1 MTQAKVLL
9 ALSLLFGTITAN
21 TFSQSTVQPDAA
33 NSFVVEVTYFKGRPL
48 AYQKVG
54 SWAWYAL
61 FPRVADW
68 KPGPR
73 ELPVDAVK
81 VSSRSEAGIVKVK
94 ITVLRGRNHEIEDL
108 VGEYTVGQTKTSIQ
122 DLTLFGVVP
131 FDVKLVRAATTVP
144 DLPSIKNDTT
154 SLVVSVEPANTK
166 IPSFKAR
173 YLNSSSKSV
182 MAVAFQTTINGAPK
196 LLGTPQE
203 PEGKVL
209 IAPGEIYEH
218 NIRYPVRL
226 ITESTGDMPESQRG
240 LQLNIKAVIFAD
252 GTYEGDPVSAA
263 RYRGYKVGE
272 KIQLSRLLTLLRS
285 PAAATAERLGQKL
298 NTLPYRIELN
308 DISTLGSEFPGLSAA
323 EMEYLRSSAEFS
335 ASEVQ
340 KQFRSIFANSSTLQQ
355 NAYNDAIKEAIVK
368 CEKWIDSIP

>member
-21 TFSQSTVQPDAA
+21 TFSQSNVQPDVA

-94 ITVLRGRNHEIEDL
+94 VTVLRGRNHEIEDQ
-108 VGEYTVGQTKTSIQ
+108 VGEYDVGQAKTSIQ
-122 DLTLFGVVP
+122 DLTRFGVVP
-131 FDVKLVRAATTVP
+131 FDIKLVRAATSVP

-196 LLGTPQE
+196 LIGTPQE

-209 IAPGEIYEH
+209 IAPGAIYEH
-218 NIRYPVRL
+218 NIRYPVRH
-226 ITESTGDMPESQRG
+226 ITESTGDMPESQTG
-240 LQLNIKAVIFAD
+240 LQLNIMAVMFAD

-263 RYRGYKVGE
+263 RYRGYKIGE
-272 KIQLSRLLTLLRS
+272 KIQLSRILTLLRS
-285 PAAATAERLGQKL
+285 PAATTAGGLGAKL
-298 NTLPYRIELN
+298 DNFPYKIELG
-308 DISTLGSEFPGLSAA
+308 DISMLANEFPGLSAA
-323 EMEYLRSSAEFS
+323 EMENLRSAAEVS

-340 KQFRSIFANSSTLQQ
+340 KQFKSTFGSDSTFQP
-355 NAYNDAIKEAIVK
+355 DAFNETVKQAIVK
-368 CEKWIDSIP
+368 CERWIDSIP